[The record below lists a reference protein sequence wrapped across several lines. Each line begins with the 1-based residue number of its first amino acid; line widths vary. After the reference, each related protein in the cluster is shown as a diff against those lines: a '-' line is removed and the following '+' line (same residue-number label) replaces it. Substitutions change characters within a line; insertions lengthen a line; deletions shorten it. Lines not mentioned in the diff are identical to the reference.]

1 MIMDKTVLY
10 SLLEQY
16 INDTDKNQII
26 KDIKEV
32 FTDMDIIT
40 FLVKARFLPN
50 WLMDE
55 LD

>member
-1 MIMDKTVLY
+1 MIMDKAVLY
-10 SLLEQY
+10 SLLEPY
-16 INDTDKNQII
+16 IEDTDKEQII

-32 FTDMDIIT
+32 FTYMDIII
-40 FLVKARFLPN
+40 FLVKAGVLPN